1 MADSSTPLSIQELE
15 LALETVARN
24 LLEKWAIEDRFTEE
38 QLMEYVNHSIEDTA
52 FVINNYMEV
61 VNDLMI
67 NRAMDSKIITEL

>member
-1 MADSSTPLSIQELE
+1 MSDNYTPLSIQELE
-15 LALETVARN
+15 VALETVARN

-38 QLMEYVNHSIEDTA
+38 QMMDYIQYSVDDAA

-67 NRAMDSKIITEL
+67 ARATENRIITD